1 MEGFLKV
8 TILSV
13 GKSKERWIVEGI
25 DEYIK
30 RLKAW
35 GEVEM
40 VWFKTDQDLEQA
52 LVKMKN
58 YICLDEKG
66 ESFTSPEFAS
76 WLQKQQAAYGAHLN
90 FVIGGAD
97 GLSKAAKERAASVI
111 SFSKMTFT
119 HQMMRLF
126 LVEQLYRAF
135 SLLAGSPYHRA

>member
-1 MEGFLKV
+1 MKV

-13 GKSKERWIVEGI
+13 GKTKDCWIVDGI
-25 DEYIK
+25 DEHIK

-40 VWFKTDQDLEQA
+40 VWYKTDRDLEQA
-52 LVKMKN
+52 LVKIKN

-66 ESFTSPEFAS
+66 DSFSSPEFAF
-76 WLQKQQAAYGAHLN
+76 WLQKHQVAYGAHLV

-97 GLSKAAKERAASVI
+97 GLSNVAKKRAVSVV

-135 SLLAGSPYHRA
+135 SLLAGSPYHRG